1 MINFKIPTEEDIDR
15 LGYTDGSIIR
25 VRDIKNSTVGILS
38 KNHYNEWIFIGKE
51 GNVETY
57 PTVAEALIENISEG
71 HLDIIKISYL

>member
-25 VRDIKNSTVGILS
+25 VRNIRNSTIGILFKDS
-38 KNHYNEWIFIGKE
+38 YNEWVFISKE
-51 GNVETY
+51 GNIETY
-57 PTVAEALIENISEG
+57 PSVAEALIENISEG